1 MDNQIIEVKDK
12 HKADEHLSPAER
24 KAQLVRQGEIYRIGV
39 VRAKAQ
45 VLHEAQPQA
54 LFHSAVDHATFA
66 VRSRVD
72 SLLSPSGFSMGALLP
87 YVMPVLR
94 MLRNHRFGT
103 KGKIALGAVAVVGSA
118 GACSVT
124 ALLAAA
130 NALSR
135 SGPLGLDSAALIA

>member
-12 HKADEHLSPAER
+12 HKAEEHLSPAER
-24 KAQLVRQGEIYRIGV
+24 KAQFVRQGEIYRIGV

-103 KGKIALGAVAVVGSA
+103 KGKIALGAVAVVGGA
-118 GACSVT
+118 GAYYLQKRKRDG
-124 ALLAAA
+124 AY
-130 NALSR
+130 
-135 SGPLGLDSAALIA
+135 